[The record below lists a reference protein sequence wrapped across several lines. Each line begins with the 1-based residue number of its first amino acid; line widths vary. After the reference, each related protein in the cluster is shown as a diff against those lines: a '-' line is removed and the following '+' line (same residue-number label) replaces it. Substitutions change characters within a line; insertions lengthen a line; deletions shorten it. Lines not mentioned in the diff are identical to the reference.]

1 MSATK
6 GGAAP
11 AGSAEP
17 DGSGQNRLGT
27 FRDMDA
33 AVNAAQAAFLALDKL
48 PLVKRDE
55 IIASIRK
62 AALRE
67 SDSLAFAAHRETGF
81 GRYEDKII
89 KNRLVANKTP
99 GTEVLGAE
107 VKT

>member
-67 SDSLAFAAHRETGF
+67 SDARARPRRSMPTVAF
-81 GRYEDKII
+81 
-89 KNRLVANKTP
+89 P
-99 GTEVLGAE
+99 VLEAEGLQIGADLR
-107 VKT
+107 